1 MPKSRKKK
9 PPRKTD
15 RRRYVIPIIIGVVAA
30 IMLGPSLYHLQA
42 PFFYS
47 TDMQYVKAKVLYVLS
62 GKLFNDPVTG
72 YPTFHPPM
80 YHIVLAP
87 FKAIGLSF
95 STILFW
101 VFVFNMT
108 MTFLMVYKVVVRA
121 FDSYVAMLTCFMMP
135 FIMSYIGEGALL
147 LADSYSFSIAFYL
160 IGLWLFMH
168 PAQTHKFAVLSGLV
182 WGFAFLLSPG
192 HVFLLG
198 FGFLY
203 QLAIARQYKRFLAS
217 AVTFL
222 VSIIP
227 FYIQTYVIYSQ
238 NLQGTSAFAFWRGFP
253 GGTWLTDLVV
263 TLFGGNE
270 RNLLSVGALITVA
283 TVITALT
290 GMFKTRKVPWFAVV
304 AGVAFLFTFYHFS
317 HQYAVRVQ
325 FILMIFA
332 GALAMNY
339 VSKLRVPRLL
349 TWGIIAVICALSF
362 HRYYSSYSTWQSS
375 QHVAHRLMSQENYFP
390 GCLDGYI
397 SPGDFIFC
405 SKYTYLYFLMP
416 RTTAHALGCYKTM
429 EYFQLKTEISQELE
443 ADYNTIVNSNDYSQ
457 VMQIADKYG
466 IRVAVFRHIRRD
478 LSLPLHK
485 VLTEHWEKVHDDGRF
500 QIFSRDLASR
510 SGSEGGG

>member
-1 MPKSRKKK
+1 
-9 PPRKTD
+9 
-15 RRRYVIPIIIGVVAA
+15 
-30 IMLGPSLYHLQA
+30 MLGPTLYYLQA

-47 TDMQYVKAKVLYVLS
+47 PDMQYVKAKILYTLN

-87 FKAIGLSF
+87 FKALGFSF

-101 VFVFNMT
+101 VFIFNMT
-108 MTFLMVYKVVVRA
+108 MTFLMVYKVVARA
-121 FDSYVAMLTCFMMP
+121 FDSYVAVLTCMMMP
-135 FIMSYIGEGALL
+135 FIMAYIGEGALL
-147 LADSYSFSIAFYL
+147 LTDSYSFSIAFYL

-168 PAQTHKFAVLSGLV
+168 PAKTHRFAMLSGLA

-203 QLAIARQYKRFLAS
+203 QLAIARQYRRFFIS

-253 GGTWLTDLVV
+253 DVAWLTDLVV

-270 RNLLSVGALITVA
+270 QNLLSVGAVITVVI
-283 TVITALT
+283 VITALM
-290 GMFKTRKVPWFAVV
+290 GIFRTRKVPWFAVV
-304 AGVAFLFTFYHFS
+304 AAIAFLFTLYHFS
-317 HQYAVRVQ
+317 LQYAVRIQ

-332 GALAMNY
+332 VALAMNY
-339 VSKLRVPRLL
+339 VSRFSVARPLI
-349 TWGIIAVICALSF
+349 WGVIAVICALSF

-375 QHVAHRLMSQENYFP
+375 QHVAHRLMSQENYFS

-397 SPGDFIFC
+397 SPGDYIFC

-429 EYFQLKTEISQELE
+429 EYFQLKTQISQELE
-443 ADYNTIVNSNDYSQ
+443 ADYDAVVNSDDYSQ

-466 IRVAVFRHIRRD
+466 IRIAVFRQIRRD

-485 VLTEHWEKVHDDGRF
+485 VLTEHWEKVYDDGRF
-500 QIFSRDLASR
+500 QIFRQQAAFP
-510 SGSEGGG
+510 